1 MKGESTKDKLE
12 GAVKTGGKM
21 VLAALMQQ
29 KRITHPGS
37 MQQWKPKG
45 VVLAG
50 ATVHIIP
57 LTFSTIFLSKRNFTQ
72 QCREIDECISVAL
85 NFKYSFVA
93 MIIIFCHV
101 KFFMPTYEQRN
112 I

>member
-50 ATVHIIP
+50 ATVHIFP
-57 LTFSTIFLSKRNFTQ
+57 LTFLTIFFGKRNFSQ
-72 QCREIDECISVAL
+72 QFRKIDEWISVSL
-85 NFKYSFVA
+85 NFKNSFVS
-93 MIIIFCHV
+93 MFFIFCHF
-101 KFFMPTYEQRN
+101 KFFMPTYE
-112 I
+112 